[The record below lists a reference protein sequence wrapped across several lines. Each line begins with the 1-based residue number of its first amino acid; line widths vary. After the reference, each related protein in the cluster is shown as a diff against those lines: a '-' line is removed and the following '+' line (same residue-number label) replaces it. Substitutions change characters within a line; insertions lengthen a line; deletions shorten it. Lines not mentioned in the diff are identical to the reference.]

1 MRMTP
6 RLQHLLPVG
15 CLVLAL
21 GCTPKEGIDTEASA
35 SDTGSETTVVTDS
48 DEPPTGTTM
57 TPESDATTQQQ
68 DTDTGPGTDTGPATE
83 TAGETDTSTGDP
95 PIGEECQ
102 LSLEA
107 PEPYFMG
114 NGAVTWLDPVD
125 ETCSVV
131 SSALIGD
138 SIELHL
144 DCPQHALLHGEV
156 TLIFQSGP
164 MPGFFPD
171 PGDFLDVFY
180 QPERDD
186 GITEPRPEL
195 LFISTE
201 GELLYAAAR
210 GFFIN
215 PADAAAA
222 AARYAPL
229 TVTIED
235 GPCPKLDNPAFE
247 DEGDGYTCKR
257 EAVGQVKV
265 QFMDEEPLV
274 LGEGQSG
281 DLFAGPYTY
290 GADVR
295 LVRRGELCVET
306 SLDKFALAV
315 VFLASI

>member
-1 MRMTP
+1 MTP

-21 GCTPKEGIDTEASA
+21 GCTPKEEIDTEASA
-35 SDTGSETTVVTDS
+35 SDTGSETTVVTDG

-57 TPESDATTQQQ
+57 TPGTDATTQQESGS
-68 DTDTGPGTDTGPATE
+68 DTDTGPATE
-83 TAGETDTSTGDP
+83 TATETDTSTGDP

-102 LSLEA
+102 LSLAA

-114 NGAVTWLDPVD
+114 NADLTWLDPVD
-125 ETCSVV
+125 ETCTVV

-144 DCPQHALLHGEV
+144 DCPDHALLHGEV
-156 TLIFQSGP
+156 SLIFQSGP

-171 PGDFLDVFY
+171 PGDFVDVFY
-180 QPERDD
+180 QPESND
-186 GITEPRPEL
+186 GINEPKPEL
-195 LFISTE
+195 LFISVE

-210 GFFIN
+210 GFFVN

-229 TVTIED
+229 TVSIED
-235 GPCPKLDNPAFE
+235 GPCPALDNPAFE
-247 DEGDGYTCKR
+247 GELDGFTCER

-265 QFMDEEPLV
+265 QFNDEDPLV
-274 LGEGQSG
+274 LSEGQTG

-295 LVRRGELCVET
+295 LVRRGENCVDT
-306 SLDKFALAV
+306 DLDKFAFAV